1 MFVESVCG
9 FKSQFYIVR
18 PKTQIGINAVC
29 RRVLDKNA
37 DKTIKRNEDD
47 IEKTKYVFRFPMSW
61 T

>member
-18 PKTQIGINAVC
+18 PKTQTGI
-29 RRVLDKNA
+29 NA